1 MNIKIKKVT
10 WLILIL
16 LIVSG
21 ASVGYYFFNK
31 GPRDV
36 KSSRGTKITA
46 TELYAAFTTDTVAAY
61 KNYSDKILEIA
72 GIVEAVSDNSDHIRV
87 ITIKTDL
94 DGAFINCT
102 MEENNQNVEPG
113 VMVNIKGICSGI
125 GEGEPDL
132 GIKGDVYLSRCYLMK

>member
-1 MNIKIKKVT
+1 MNIKLKRVT

-16 LIVSG
+16 LIISG
-21 ASVGYYFFNK
+21 VSVGYYFFNK

-36 KSSRGTKITA
+36 KNSRGTKITA
-46 TELYAAFTTDTVAAY
+46 TELYAAFTTDTVTAY
-61 KNYSDKILEIA
+61 KNYSDKILEIE
-72 GIVEAVSDNSDHIRV
+72 GIVDAVSENRDKIQV

-94 DGAFINCT
+94 DGAYINCT
-102 MEENNQNVEPG
+102 MEENNQNIEPG

-132 GIKGDVYLSRCYLMK
+132 GIKGDVYLSRCFLMK